1 MSYKILS
8 NGEIIMSVTKWMSW
22 EGGADLVA
30 LSNENMPMPNIIVHV
45 ARMVHTPVGSAP
57 SGMILLPDETGMPK
71 VMGFV
76 STKKVVGDYFGANIF
91 AGTPFESAPTIIA
104 DISIETGAVSATAT
118 VKIEGYE
125 IVLELSELGELNRVN
140 RQSPNL
146 PFHDDSIE
154 SAAGKVKLTVNGEEL
169 LIIVPPVGMSGGP
182 AAVFSATGTFSR

>member
-1 MSYKILS
+1 
-8 NGEIIMSVTKWMSW
+8 MSVSNWMSW
-22 EGGADLVA
+22 EGGVDLVA
-30 LSNENMPMPNIIVHV
+30 LSNEKMPMPNVIVHV

-76 STKKVVGDYFGANIF
+76 SSDKKVGEYFGANIF

-104 DISIETGAVSATAT
+104 DISIETNADSATAT

-125 IVLELSELGELNRVN
+125 IVLELSDLGELNLVN

-146 PFHDDSIE
+146 PFHENALE
-154 SAAGKVKLTVNGEEL
+154 SAAGKVKLTVNGEEMSV
-169 LIIVPPVGMSGGP
+169 IIPPVGMSGGP
-182 AAVFSATGTFSR
+182 ASVFSATGIYSR

>member
-1 MSYKILS
+1 MSI
-8 NGEIIMSVTKWMSW
+8 TKWMSW

-30 LSNENMPMPNIIVHV
+30 LSNENMPMPNLIVHV
-45 ARMVHTPVGSAP
+45 ARIVHTPVGSAP
-57 SGMILLPDETGMPK
+57 SGMILLPDENGMPK

-76 STKKVVGDYFGANIF
+76 STKKEVSDYFGANIF
-91 AGTPFESAPTIIA
+91 AGTPFEFAPTILA
-104 DISIETGAVSATAT
+104 DIVIENGTGSATAT

-146 PFHDDSIE
+146 PFHEASLE

-169 LIIVPPVGMSGGP
+169 SMIIPLVGMSGGP
-182 AAVFSATGTFSR
+182 AAVFSATGIYSR